1 MKINGTLISYY
12 IICKRKLYLHAH
24 NITCE
29 DNSQLV
35 KIGKFYHEERKEQK
49 NLKKELLEIELDN
62 VKIDQIGDEYVVE
75 FKKKN
80 SDIEAARMQLLY
92 YLHILKQHG
101 IERKGRLQFKESR
114 NSEEVILDK
123 QSEANL
129 KEIIKEIK
137 ILLRSRDI
145 PPVMNKRKCRK
156 CAYFEFCYS

>member
-1 MKINGTLISYY
+1 MKGTLINYF
-12 IICKRKLYLHAH
+12 IFCKRRCYLHAQ

-49 NLKKELLEIELDN
+49 NLKKELLEIELDD
-62 VKIDQIGDEYVVE
+62 VKIDQIGDEYVIE

-80 SDIEAARMQLLY
+80 SDVDAARMQLLY
-92 YLHILKQHG
+92 YLYILKKHG
-101 IERKGRLQFKESR
+101 IDRKGRLQFKESR

-123 QSEANL
+123 QSEVKL

-137 ILLRSRDI
+137 ILIRSNEI
-145 PPVMNKRKCRK
+145 PHVLNKRKCRK